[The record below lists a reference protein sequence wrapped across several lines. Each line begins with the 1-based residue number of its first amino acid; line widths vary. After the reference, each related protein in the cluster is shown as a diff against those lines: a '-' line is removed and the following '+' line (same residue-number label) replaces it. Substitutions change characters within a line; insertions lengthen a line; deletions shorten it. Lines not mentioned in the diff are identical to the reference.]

1 MSLFQIAL
9 TFFLVT
15 NPIGNSPTILAL
27 VKDFEFE
34 RQKKIL
40 IREGLIALLIA
51 LFFQYFGE
59 VFLGV
64 LHVKNFAVSI
74 TGGVLLFLVALS
86 MIFST
91 EPSSSSSSEQK
102 QEPFIVPIAT
112 PILSGPG
119 LMAIIM
125 LFSRQESNNLKI
137 TLAILLAWVFVLAVV
152 AAAPYLQKLLGKRGL
167 VALEQLMGMLL
178 AMMSAGMILNGI
190 KLFVENYKQT

>member
-91 EPSSSSSSEQK
+91 GPSSSSSSEQK

>member
-1 MSLFQIAL
+1 VSLFQIAL

-91 EPSSSSSSEQK
+91 GPSSSSSSEQK